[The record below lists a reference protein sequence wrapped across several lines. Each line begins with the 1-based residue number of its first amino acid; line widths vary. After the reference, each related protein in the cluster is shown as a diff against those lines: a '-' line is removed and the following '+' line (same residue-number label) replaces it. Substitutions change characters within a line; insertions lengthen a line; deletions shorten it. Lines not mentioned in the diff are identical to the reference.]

1 MTFNNTHTQTFRPGV
16 GTVDIGHAHTDKSK
30 QHEGLSGG
38 ATAHATHAQT
48 YIGARER
55 IAPPRAAWHAL
66 QRQRDAKATQLHAPP
81 QGGLLHMADA
91 AAFGAPCW
99 TPLAAPGGKHS
110 SCMRRKRPA
119 HMASPLPAHTGRG
132 YASGVSGEATQGM

>member
-1 MTFNNTHTQTFRPGV
+1 MRHMLKRTSAR
-16 GTVDIGHAHTDKSK
+16 AS
-30 QHEGLSGG
+30 GL
-38 ATAHATHAQT
+38 
-48 YIGARER
+48 RLP
-55 IAPPRAAWHAL
+55 APPGMRYSGS
-66 QRQRDAKATQLHAPP
+66 ATQKQQPHHAPP

-99 TPLAAPGGKHS
+99 TPLAAPGGKRS